1 MVQDKKAGP
10 RPKPDNGS
18 TPEGR
23 SDPERPADKRDTRIA
38 RSGQREPEGFRRD
51 RKARGK
57 LAAAVI
63 IQSLKDMCQDSDA
76 GEIDILNWSSTESF
90 ETICESAG
98 MDSSEVRSLVEELH
112 ELPIRIR
119 RNFLISRIQKRIS
132 PNDQ

>member
-1 MVQDKKAGP
+1 
-10 RPKPDNGS
+10 
-18 TPEGR
+18 
-23 SDPERPADKRDTRIA
+23 
-38 RSGQREPEGFRRD
+38 
-51 RKARGK
+51 
-57 LAAAVI
+57 
-63 IQSLKDMCQDSDA
+63 MCQDSDA

-119 RNFLISRIQKRIS
+119 RDFLISRMQKRIS